1 MYYWGVHDTAGA
13 SSVLDSIPGISVSML
28 SKVHGDLVDGGVWAV
43 FKGPLMGVPY
53 KIYAVQAHSA
63 GVGFAAFLLVSVP
76 ARLGRFLVVTI
87 VAPFLTKRLARGGTL
102 KRSMTILLAGWTI
115 FYVYY
120 FVSVAH

>member
-1 MYYWGVHDTAGA
+1 
-13 SSVLDSIPGISVSML
+13 
-28 SKVHGDLVDGGVWAV
+28 
-43 FKGPLMGVPY
+43 
-53 KIYAVQAHSA
+53 
-63 GVGFAAFLLVSVP
+63 VGFAAFLLVSVP